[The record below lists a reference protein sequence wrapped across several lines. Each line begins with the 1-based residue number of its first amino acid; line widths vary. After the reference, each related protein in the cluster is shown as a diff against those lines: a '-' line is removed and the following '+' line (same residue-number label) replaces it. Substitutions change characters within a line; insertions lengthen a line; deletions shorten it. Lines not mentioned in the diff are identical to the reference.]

1 MLKYLE
7 YEEIRLHVLI
17 VIKILI
23 LSVQKYFIFKIT
35 KYCQLVDNHS
45 CSAERRQTLSL
56 ECVYD
61 LNKLLKMLI

>member
-23 LSVQKYFIFKIT
+23 LSAQKYFIFKIT

-45 CSAERRQTLSL
+45 CSVERRQTLST
-56 ECVYD
+56 V
-61 LNKLLKMLI
+61 